1 MREIHI
7 VGNWKMNQTLESIQ
21 SFMIE
26 MTKMKMELRC
36 HAWVAPQYIHFPIVK
51 ELAFTTGAIKVGVQN
66 CASQEEGAF
75 TGEVSCKA
83 LADMGSD
90 FVIVGH
96 SERRQIFGE
105 SHKELHA
112 KVRQALKHGL
122 RVIFCVGETLLEREA
137 NKTFEVVEAQLF
149 HGLFGSEFSPNENG
163 FQEKGSC
170 AHAFT
175 PEEFEKILIAYEP
188 VWAIGTGKTATAE
201 QAEEVHAFIRANIQ
215 EAHGYDASKTIILYG
230 GSVKPDNIRE
240 ILHRPNIDGALVGGA
255 SLKGMDFKQLC
266 MAGSQVQK

>member
-36 HAWVAPQYIHFPIVK
+36 HAWVAPQFIHFPIVK
-51 ELAFTTGAIKVGVQN
+51 ELAFTTGAIKVGVHN

-75 TGEVSCKA
+75 TGEVSCRA
-83 LADMGSD
+83 LQDMGAD
-90 FVIVGH
+90 FVIIGH

-105 SHKELHA
+105 SHSELQA
-112 KVRQALKHGL
+112 KVKQALKHGL
-122 RVIFCVGETLLEREA
+122 KIIFCVGETLLEREA

-149 HGLFGSEFSPNENG
+149 HGLFNS
-163 FQEKGSC
+163 Q
-170 AHAFT
+170 ATQFT
-175 PEEFEKILIAYEP
+175 SEEFANIMIAYEP

-215 EAHGYDASKTIILYG
+215 MAHGYNAESTIILYG
-230 GSVKPDNIRE
+230 GSVKPENVHE

-255 SLKGMDFKQLC
+255 SLKPQDFKQLC
-266 MAGSQVQK
+266 MAGSQIRK